1 MALNIPNVGQPGDA
15 FLKGMEGG
23 SNMLQKMML
32 SKYYGQ
38 LHPSGDVANALYVEQ
53 IGRTQGYDSPAYI
66 NAKAAHDL
74 SLANRNSMIDWR
86 GTQQQLA
93 PFRVTSAL
101 GRSIAEGQGRGA
113 LDILPRTPGGS
124 PRGAVSQQGQQ
135 APQGVQTPQGGQLGT
150 GAPAMHRGQQWYDAE
165 GNPVYPPG
173 AYDEQ
178 DGQQPVGQSDMQ
190 QDGQPQTPEGV
201 DPEVADAYEREL
213 AKKTSDPDARRRNLF
228 ATNIDKTIDFI
239 RPKKLTQYSG
249 LKGAVDRLNDEY
261 KAQKGQAPERFKEF
275 QDSMTAAEILAD
287 QVRSFYG
294 TSVQPSIIKRLEKLT
309 NPSSWIK
316 TPEIAEQNFNALVK
330 ILKSEGET
338 YKESVRSPVKFKR
351 KEAMQQQS
359 NETEQQSQT
368 VTIRNR
374 KTGASETVSIEEAR
388 RRGVPNV

>member
-201 DPEVADAYEREL
+201 DPEVADAYERE
-213 AKKTSDPDARRRNLF
+213 
-228 ATNIDKTIDFI
+228 
-239 RPKKLTQYSG
+239 
-249 LKGAVDRLNDEY
+249 KGAVDRLNDEY